1 MQGNPRY
8 PGGMDGTSPEPL
20 TWMDRWKLAWRVA
33 FDAGLAQRLVA
44 SLSGAAG
51 AVGGATAP
59 VSVGEPSLKSESK
72 PSVAL
77 PSPAAASGLGDG
89 ARAHA
94 SALVLLAALQR
105 EGRLVDFLQQDV
117 TGFSDEDV
125 AAAARVVHAGCRR
138 VLRQTMDLEPAVKQ
152 SEGSAMSVPAGFDA
166 QRIRLA
172 GNVAGEAPYRG
183 TVRHAGWF
191 VREARFPAVSDAVDP
206 RVLAAAEVELS

>member
-1 MQGNPRY
+1 
-8 PGGMDGTSPEPL
+8 
-20 TWMDRWKLAWRVA
+20 MDRWKLAWRVV
-33 FDAGLAQRLVA
+33 FDANLAQRMVA
-44 SLSGAAG
+44 SLSGTPG
-51 AVGGATAP
+51 AVGRATAP
-59 VSVGEPSLKSESK
+59 VLGEPSSVKSEPK
-72 PSVAL
+72 PSATTPL
-77 PSPAAASGLGDG
+77 AAASSGVVDG

-94 SALVLLAALQR
+94 PALVLLAALQR

-138 VLRQTMDLEPAVKQ
+138 VLKQTMDLEPAVKE

-172 GNVAGEAPYRG
+172 GNVAGAAPYRG
-183 TVRHAGWF
+183 TLRHAGWY